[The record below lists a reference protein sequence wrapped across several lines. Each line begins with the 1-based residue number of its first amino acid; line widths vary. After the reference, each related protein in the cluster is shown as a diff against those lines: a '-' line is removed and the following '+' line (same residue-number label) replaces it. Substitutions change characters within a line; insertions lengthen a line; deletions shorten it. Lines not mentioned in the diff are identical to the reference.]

1 MNSIILNGVV
11 VAQTLLAACSERNSV
26 ATDGR
31 FNLIFD
37 LRQADLQ
44 LSAQE
49 PALIGQH
56 FSDSGNWSSMQ
67 VHPYIVAIV
76 NSDLA
81 HGMMS
86 IVKAYT
92 EKSEAHMYVCRS
104 LEDGLGWL
112 THIDWP
118 KGDGDQWTSN

>member
-11 VAQTLLAACSERNSV
+11 VAQTLLAAFSERSTV

-31 FNLIFD
+31 LNLIFD

-44 LSAQE
+44 LSAQDA
-49 PALIGQH
+49 ALIGQH
-56 FSDSGNWSSMQ
+56 FSDPEHWSSTQ
-67 VHPYIVAIV
+67 AQPYIVAIV
-76 NSDLA
+76 NNDLA

-92 EKSEAHMYVCRS
+92 EKSEANMYVCRS

-112 THIDWP
+112 RHIDGP
-118 KGDGDQWTSN
+118 KGDGDQQTSN